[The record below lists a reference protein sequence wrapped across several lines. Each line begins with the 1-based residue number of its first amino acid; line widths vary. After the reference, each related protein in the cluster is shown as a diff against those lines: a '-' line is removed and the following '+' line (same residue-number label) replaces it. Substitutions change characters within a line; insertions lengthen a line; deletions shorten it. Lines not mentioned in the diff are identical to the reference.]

1 MSTILNGVNS
11 AAALGS
17 MAGLTP
23 TQRMAALETAQSGQ
37 AEESGRAGESMFGSI
52 FNSLIQNVKDTD
64 AEFVNAQYLLA
75 TGQLDNPAQV
85 GIAAY
90 KAEISVSLLLQMR
103 DRALT
108 AYNELRNMNV

>member
-1 MSTILNGVNS
+1 MNTNFQRISPLWETFPTR
-11 AAALGS
+11 
-17 MAGLTP
+17 LT
-23 TQRMAALETAQSGQ
+23 ETAARPKA
-37 AEESGRAGESMFGSI
+37 AEGSI
-52 FNSLIQNVKDTD
+52 FKDVLQSVVDNVRQSEDEVAKK
-64 AEFVNAQYLLA
+64 EYLLA
-75 TGQLDNPAQV
+75 TGQLDNPAQL